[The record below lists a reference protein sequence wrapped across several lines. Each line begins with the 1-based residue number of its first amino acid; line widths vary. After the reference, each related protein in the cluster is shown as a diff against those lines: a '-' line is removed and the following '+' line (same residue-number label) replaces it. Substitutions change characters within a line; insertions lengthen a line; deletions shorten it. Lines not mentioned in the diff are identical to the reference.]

1 MIYYNFQRLS
11 QNKYKRKG
19 EKPNKENS
27 LGGHVMCSVS
37 RDEEATL
44 SDFIVEGG
52 KIDFAI
58 VGEVKRAELRLGSI
72 LFRLQIPGQFALCF
86 RSLCRRQLMRKCCSE
101 FKISRK

>member
-1 MIYYNFQRLS
+1 
-11 QNKYKRKG
+11 
-19 EKPNKENS
+19 
-27 LGGHVMCSVS
+27 MCSVS

-44 SDFIVEGG
+44 SDFIVEGV

-86 RSLCRRQLMRKCCSE
+86 RGNSCENAARNLKYPENRRSE
-101 FKISRK
+101 FKMKSYI